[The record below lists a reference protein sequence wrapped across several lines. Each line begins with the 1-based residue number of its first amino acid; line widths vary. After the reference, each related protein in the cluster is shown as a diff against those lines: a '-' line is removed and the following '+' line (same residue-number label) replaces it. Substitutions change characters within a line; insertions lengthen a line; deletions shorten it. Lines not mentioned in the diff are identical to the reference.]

1 MEDVDDKVDALESQ
15 RAALLDE
22 KKLLAVLE
30 REAFAE
36 HAKLEEDQL
45 LCVGMHICVV
55 ILAWCFVSI
64 GHEL

>member
-1 MEDVDDKVDALESQ
+1 MDNIDDKVDALEAQ

-45 LCVGMHICVV
+45 MYVTRQKGSL
-55 ILAWCFVSI
+55 I
-64 GHEL
+64 GAIV